1 MRQRK
6 RHPLDVPTPV
16 AVALADFCRRA
27 QAPVDPRTV
36 RDALSLLS
44 PDQDER
50 VLKLSATEPLARPL
64 GPYAVVE
71 ILERSASAHEVA
83 ERQQAGEWDHVEL
96 ADVPLTPVPSPP
108 SPAAAP
114 QTPAAFEDPDA
125 DAPRKKRERKPSV
138 EARIAPKHR
147 KSGEPPPAPRTPL
160 PRASPR
166 YSVFVKKDLPK
177 PRGRFTRVDLTRL
190 KAHKLLDPHMKE
202 ELEQLIEQH
211 GHRVA
216 IRRALEPLYLGRKG
230 DTLSVEDIEAA
241 LLHHE
246 LRAFIGER
254 ERTAVISAVS
264 ESRGDLARA
273 ASTLGMKPEEL
284 EHIALN
290 SGATLEL
297 KKIRE
302 HHAREALAHGN
313 LRLKLELMEKP
324 KYLADLGV
332 EKRFRDSLAL
342 ELSEKL
348 DQAMGK
354 AADVDALVREAA
366 RREGLP
372 YEKLKA
378 ALDRTGLAATY
389 RRKLA
394 S

>member
-50 VLKLSATEPLARPL
+50 VLKLSASEPLARPL

-71 ILERSASAHEVA
+71 ILEHSASAHEVA
-83 ERQQAGEWDHVEL
+83 ERQLAGEWEHVEL
-96 ADVPLTPVPSPP
+96 AEVPLTPQPSLPA
-108 SPAAAP
+108 PAAAP
-114 QTPAAFEDPDA
+114 QTPAAFEEPDP
-125 DAPRKKRERKPSV
+125 PRKKRERKPSV

-147 KSGEPPPAPRTPL
+147 RSGEPKAAPRAPA

-166 YSVFVKKDLPK
+166 YAVFVKKDLPK
-177 PRGRFTRVDLTRL
+177 PRGRFTRVDLTKL
-190 KAHKLLDPHMKE
+190 KAHKLLEPHMRE

-216 IRRALEPLYLGRKG
+216 IRRALEPIYLGAKG
-230 DTLSVEDIEAA
+230 DTLSVADIEAA

-246 LRAFIGER
+246 LRPLIGQR
-254 ERTAVISAVS
+254 ERAMVIAAVS
-264 ESRGDLARA
+264 ESRGDLGRA
-273 ASTLGMKPEEL
+273 ASALGMKPDEL

-290 SGATLEL
+290 AGATLEL
-297 KKIRE
+297 EKIRE

-324 KYLADLGV
+324 RYLADLGV

-342 ELSEKL
+342 ELAEKL
-348 DQAMGK
+348 DPAVGLVS
-354 AADVDALVREAA
+354 DVDALLREVA
-366 RREGLP
+366 RREALP

-389 RRKLA
+389 RRRLA